1 MEFQGDSPSNVI
13 EKVKY
18 ALGVAEARAGKVGL
32 GYSLGS
38 VLLEMTVVQSKDVKG
53 GLKLK
58 IPYVD
63 LEVGTDAGIA
73 REKTQII
80 SIKLVPEPIKPVEA
94 DSPID
99 IPLADALVEVAAIVQ
114 KAYTSEPKLVL
125 GEGSVT
131 LQFVLTKNGSLSLI
145 GVEAAASNAT
155 THKLVVNLAPISS

>member
-18 ALGVAEARAGKVGL
+18 ALGVAEARAGKAGL
-32 GYSLGS
+32 GYALGS

-63 LEVGTDAGIA
+63 LELGADAGIA
-73 REKTQII
+73 QEKTQTI

-99 IPLADALVEVAAIVQ
+99 IPLADALVEVAEIVR
-114 KAYTSEPKLVL
+114 KAYTSAPKLVL

-145 GVEAAASNAT
+145 GVEAAVSNAT
-155 THKLVVNLAPISS
+155 THKLVVGLAPIAG